1 MESFFGIGGPELLL
15 ILVLATII
23 LGPLN
28 MIKMA
33 RQFGILMRDLRNYY
47 NSLTANLS
55 QELGNLAELQDTLR
69 GQVSAA
75 LPKPE
80 ELQVVVPDLMAETQ
94 QVLNTSAPNQPAVE
108 SSEPASPEVA
118 ATTPVQIGASPGG
131 PGTFEPAE
139 PEAVQVVPTEKEF
152 GSQPQEPEQAQTA
165 PASADSSE
173 ANS

>member
-15 ILVLATII
+15 ILVLATVI

-55 QELGNLAELQDTLR
+55 QELGDLAELQDTLR
-69 GQVSAA
+69 GEVSAA

-80 ELQVVVPDLMAETQ
+80 ELQVAVPDLMTEAQ
-94 QVLNTSAPNQPAVE
+94 KVLDSPTPSQPVVE
-108 SSEPASPEVA
+108 SSVPVLHQEPGTA
-118 ATTPVQIGASPGG
+118 TPVQIEAGPSESP
-131 PGTFEPAE
+131 TSSQA
-139 PEAVQVVPTEKEF
+139 AQVVSTADGS

-165 PASADSSE
+165 QPPTDGSGADS
-173 ANS
+173 

>member
-33 RQFGILMRDLRNYY
+33 RQFGILLRDLRNYY

-55 QELGNLAELQDTLR
+55 EELGDLAELQETIK
-69 GQVSAA
+69 GEVNSA

-80 ELQVVVPDLMAETQ
+80 EWQVAIPNLGAEAQ
-94 QVLNTSAPNQPAVE
+94 QVLDAPAPGAPE
-108 SSEPASPEVA
+108 ASPSQA
-118 ATTPVQIGASPGG
+118 APPVVDAPTNPYEAAS
-131 PGTFEPAE
+131 
-139 PEAVQVVPTEKEF
+139 
-152 GSQPQEPEQAQTA
+152 QAQE
-165 PASADSSE
+165 SDYSV
-173 ANS
+173 

>member
-1 MESFFGIGGPELLL
+1 VESFFGIGGPELLL

-47 NSLTANLS
+47 SSLTANLS
-55 QELGNLAELQDTLR
+55 EELGDLAELQDTLR
-69 GQVSAA
+69 GEVNAA

-80 ELQVVVPDLMAETQ
+80 ELQVAVPNLMAETQ
-94 QVLNTSAPNQPAVE
+94 QVLNTSAPNQPAAE
-108 SSEPASPEVA
+108 SSAPASPEVK
-118 ATTPVQIGASPGG
+118 ATSPVQIGASPGG
-131 PGTFEPAE
+131 PGTLE
-139 PEAVQVVPTEKEF
+139 PEAVQVVSTAQEP

-165 PASADSSE
+165 PAPADSSE
-173 ANS
+173 AKS

>member
-33 RQFGILMRDLRNYY
+33 RQLGILLRDVRNYY

-55 QELGNLAELQDTLR
+55 QELGDLAELQETIK
-69 GQVSAA
+69 GEVNAA

-80 ELQVVVPDLMAETQ
+80 ELQVIDHRKA
-94 QVLNTSAPNQPAVE
+94 
-108 SSEPASPEVA
+108 
-118 ATTPVQIGASPGG
+118 GG
-131 PGTFEPAE
+131 L
-139 PEAVQVVPTEKEF
+139 
-152 GSQPQEPEQAQTA
+152 
-165 PASADSSE
+165 
-173 ANS
+173 

>member
-33 RQFGILMRDLRNYY
+33 RQLGILLRDLRNYY

-55 QELGNLAELQDTLR
+55 QELGELTELQETITKE
-69 GQVSAA
+69 VNAA

-80 ELQVVVPDLMAETQ
+80 ELQVALPDLAAEAQ
-94 QVLNTSAPNQPAVE
+94 KVLDAPALSAPEPNLSQPPQVADAPTNPYE
-108 SSEPASPEVA
+108 AASPA
-118 ATTPVQIGASPGG
+118 
-131 PGTFEPAE
+131 
-139 PEAVQVVPTEKEF
+139 
-152 GSQPQEPEQAQTA
+152 QE
-165 PASADSSE
+165 SE
-173 ANS
+173 YSV

>member
-33 RQFGILMRDLRNYY
+33 RQLGLLLRDVRNYY

-55 QELGNLAELQDTLR
+55 QELGDLAELQETMK
-69 GQVSAA
+69 GKVNAA

-80 ELQVVVPDLMAETQ
+80 ELQGIDHRKD
-94 QVLNTSAPNQPAVE
+94 
-108 SSEPASPEVA
+108 
-118 ATTPVQIGASPGG
+118 GG
-131 PGTFEPAE
+131 L
-139 PEAVQVVPTEKEF
+139 
-152 GSQPQEPEQAQTA
+152 
-165 PASADSSE
+165 
-173 ANS
+173 

>member
-33 RQFGILMRDLRNYY
+33 RQFGILLRDLRNYY

-55 QELGNLAELQDTLR
+55 QELGDLAELQEAIK
-69 GQVSAA
+69 GEVNSV

-80 ELQVVVPDLMAETQ
+80 ELRVTVPDLGAEAQ
-94 QVLNTSAPNQPAVE
+94 KALDAPAPSAPEA
-108 SSEPASPEVA
+108 
-118 ATTPVQIGASPGG
+118 GASQSAQVADAPTN
-131 PGTFEPAE
+131 PY
-139 PEAVQVVPTEKEF
+139 EAA
-152 GSQPQEPEQAQTA
+152 SQAQE
-165 PASADSSE
+165 SE
-173 ANS
+173 YSV